1 MAKNMRNIRKA
12 REYVEDVM
20 RRLRE
25 SSQLVEAVEP
35 SELYT
40 TDDGDWKLQD
50 GAIHG
55 LARVGHDHKPY
66 LLPAPP
72 RGEERDEEGDAK
84 APPARFDVALTVLV
98 PDCEFDAWYEYEGA
112 AQPMSGS
119 LTGKVDMVRVDLVIG
134 HPEKPGGGAELK
146 VFDAKEFT
154 GLEVS
159 KLKVGL
165 MQQKCI
171 SHAAAQAVRSCV
183 ALAMALRV
191 APILAGLLKEVP
203 YPEFA
208 LV

>member
-1 MAKNMRNIRKA
+1 MEILCGELTSPNEWNRTIGVPAVLVARMRAGNIRKA

-134 HPEKPGGGAELK
+134 REY
-146 VFDAKEFT
+146 T
-154 GLEVS
+154 Y
-159 KLKVGL
+159 
-165 MQQKCI
+165 
-171 SHAAAQAVRSCV
+171 
-183 ALAMALRV
+183 ALRTR
-191 APILAGLLKEVP
+191 GHSND
-203 YPEFA
+203 
-208 LV
+208 